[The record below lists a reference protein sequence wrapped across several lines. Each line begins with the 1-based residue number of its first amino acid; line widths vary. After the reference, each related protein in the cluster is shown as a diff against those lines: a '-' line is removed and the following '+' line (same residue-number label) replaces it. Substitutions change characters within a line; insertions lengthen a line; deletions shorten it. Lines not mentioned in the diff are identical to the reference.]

1 MTVLRR
7 RSMLLGGLRLALTRP
22 GAVVWTYVANL
33 GIALLFS
40 LRLHTQLAGLLDHSM
55 AAERLNSA
63 FDVGTAVAVFMRLGH
78 GVPSAGAT
86 LYAGLPVYFL
96 VYFLLVPGALF
107 SYRVGVPGRLSIL
120 LTEGLCFFWRFVRI
134 TVLTVLVSGV
144 VLVPLMTLQR
154 KWSDH
159 VDERVV
165 GVSSVYQELPGVFLI
180 LLVACVLR
188 LYFDL
193 VEVYTVQL
201 DDQYRPNGKPDRR
214 VRKTLIPAAKTL
226 WRNLPRALGSF
237 VLLAL
242 LGVAAMLFT
251 GRIAVH
257 MLAQPRVWP
266 GFLLIQAGLFA
277 SLLARYWQRGAET
290 ILAEDYPLPVAA
302 ALNDDVEMLEPNCS
316 AQGYGKTRRF
326 PVRPSPT
333 VIGEAGDP
341 LDAQPN
347 PEPAAPS
354 IPLRKKGDSGMYRVP
369 GRDSDD
375 QLG

>member
-1 MTVLRR
+1 
-7 RSMLLGGLRLALTRP
+7 MLLGGLRLVLTRP

-55 AAERLNSA
+55 AAERLNSG
-63 FDVGTAVAVFMRLGH
+63 FDVGTAAAAFFRLGH
-78 GVPSAGAT
+78 GVPAAGAT

-96 VYFLLVPGALF
+96 VYFLVVPGALF
-107 SYRVGVPGRLSIL
+107 SYRVGAPGRLSIL

-134 TVLTVLVSGV
+134 TVLTVVVSGI
-144 VLVPLMTLQR
+144 VLVPLMTFQR

-165 GVSSVYQELPGVFLI
+165 GVASVYQELPGVFLI

-251 GRIAVH
+251 GRIAMH
-257 MLAQPRVWP
+257 TLAQPRVWP

-290 ILAEDYPLPVAA
+290 IVAEDYPLPAAA
-302 ALNDDVEMLEPNCS
+302 ALNEDVEELEPSCS
-316 AQGYGKTRRF
+316 SQVYSSQVYEKVRRF
-326 PVRPSPT
+326 PVGPSPT
-333 VIGEAGDP
+333 VIGEPGDP

-354 IPLRKKGDSGMYRVP
+354 IPRAKKVDSGMYRVP